1 MRIDLGA
8 RDWTLRACGPLTHVP
23 IELARRLAEGI
34 PAAVPGTVH
43 TDLLAAGLIPDP
55 YLDRNENELQW
66 IGLTGWRYETTFDR
80 PAAPGVVELVFDGLD
95 TVAEV
100 ELNHHVIATTVN
112 MHRSYRVPVT
122 GLLADGNTLAV
133 TFSSAVRYARA
144 ERRRLGDLPNL
155 GNDEPSNFIRKMAC
169 NFGWDWGPKLV
180 TAGLWKTAAIDV
192 WDVGRLRQ
200 VRPLVS
206 VTPSG
211 DGVVEIHADVDGSDG
226 LVLRARVSGTEVAG
240 PAAEPLSVTV
250 EQPRLWWPHSMG
262 EQPLHPLTV
271 TLETS
276 DGSIVDTWSREIGFR
291 TIDLDERG
299 GAFTFRVNGVPLFV
313 RGANWIPDDCFPHRI
328 DAARYDRRVQQ
339 ATEARIDLL
348 RVWGGGIY
356 ESDDFYA
363 ACDRRGVLVWQ
374 DFLFACAGYS
384 EDEPLRGEVE
394 AEAREAVVRLAP
406 HPSLALWCGNNENY
420 MGWFHWGW
428 QTELADRDW
437 GAGYYEHL
445 LPGVVAELDPTRPYI
460 PGSPWSGDPARDT
473 QDDGHGC
480 VHIWDVWNE
489 RDFSGYLERVPR
501 FVSEF
506 GWQAPP
512 AWATLTAAVH
522 DDPLTPESPGLL
534 HHQKAK
540 DGNGKLARGLA
551 HHFAAPASTEDWH
564 YLTQVTQARAIRTG
578 IEHFRGHRPRCMG
591 TIVWQLNDCWPVTSW
606 SAIDGAERR
615 KPLWY
620 ALREAYADR
629 LITIQERDGSRVA
642 ILVNDS
648 ASAWEAPLELRRLT
662 VDGEILAKT
671 GTTVRVPPRD
681 TVTLPFGDVGLAGD
695 PAREL
700 LAADTGAERAIRFL
714 ADDLDIAYPEPRFD
728 TAVTRTAT
736 GYDVTV
742 TARSLV
748 HELAVFADRLAPDA
762 EADQCLLTLLPGDHA
777 TIRVST
783 RYQLDPARLTARP
796 VLRCVND

>member
-8 RDWTLRACGPLTHVP
+8 HDWTLRACGPLTHVP

-55 YLDRNENELQW
+55 YLDRNENDLQW

-122 GLLADGNTLAV
+122 DLLADGNTLAV

-211 DGVVEIHADVDGSDG
+211 DGVVEIHADVDGSDD
-226 LVLRARVSGTEVAG
+226 LVLRARVGGVEVFG
-240 PAAEPLSVTV
+240 PTGSALSLTV
-250 EQPRLWWPHSMG
+250 EQPRLWWPHSLG

-291 TIDLDERG
+291 TIDLDDLD

-339 ATEARIDLL
+339 ATGARIDLL

-374 DFLFACAGYS
+374 DFLFACAGYP

-445 LPGVVAELDPTRPYI
+445 LPDIVGELDPTRPYI

-473 QDDGHGC
+473 QDDDHGC

-522 DDPLTPESPGLL
+522 DDPLTPESPGIL

-551 HHFAAPASTEDWH
+551 HHFAAPASAEDWH

-578 IEHFRGHRPRCMG
+578 IEHFRGHRPHCMG

-629 LITIQERDGSRVA
+629 LITIQERDGGPAA

-648 ASAWEAPLELRRLT
+648 AAAWEAPLELRRLT

-681 TVTLPFGDVGLAGD
+681 TVTLPFGDVGVAGD

-700 LAADTGAERAIRFL
+700 LVADTGTERAIRFL
-714 ADDLDIAYPEPRFD
+714 AADLDIAYPEPRFD

-736 GYDVTV
+736 GYDITV

-777 TIRVST
+777 TIRVTT

-796 VLRCVND
+796 VLRCLND